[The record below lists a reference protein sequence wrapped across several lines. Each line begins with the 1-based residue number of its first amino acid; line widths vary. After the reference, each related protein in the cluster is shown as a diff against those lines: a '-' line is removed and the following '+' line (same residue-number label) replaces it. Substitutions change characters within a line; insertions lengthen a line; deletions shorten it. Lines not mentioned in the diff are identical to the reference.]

1 MAILAL
7 PKHVRD
13 GNMCRRARFWDKVS
27 FICNTIM
34 ENDTM
39 SKVNY
44 SEEMTSKIVADY
56 EAGLPVED
64 IALSVDR
71 SVRSV
76 RSKLVREGVYKAAE
90 RLQPKRWGHPKKNS

>member
-1 MAILAL
+1 MAILAI

-13 GNMCRRARFWDKVS
+13 GNQCRRAKFWDKVN

-34 ENDTM
+34 ESDTM

-64 IALSVDR
+64 DEQKEKFFLTNPIFPFYLNACNQE
-71 SVRSV
+71 
-76 RSKLVREGVYKAAE
+76 KYF
-90 RLQPKRWGHPKKNS
+90 

>member
-1 MAILAL
+1 MAILAI

-13 GNMCRRARFWDKVS
+13 GNQCRRARFWDKVS
-27 FICNTIM
+27 FVCNVIM
-34 ENDTM
+34 ESEPM
-39 SKVNY
+39 KVNY

-71 SVRSV
+71 SILGFCCHTS
-76 RSKLVREGVYKAAE
+76 S
-90 RLQPKRWGHPKKNS
+90 N